1 MKIFYIVLILSSL
14 VSHFPAFGKKLIS
27 KSELSIQIEQALHR
41 ESLVGVVWSTVSED
55 EIELGAKGLADSDL
69 QMETDNKVQ
78 SGSIVKTLIATGV
91 LHLVT
96 EGKLSLDT
104 PVDEILSDIDFKNS
118 WSSTTPVRVRHLL
131 DHTSGLEDIRLW
143 QLLTTKAEPDT
154 ALQNTIDPHQLHI
167 RNRPGSRLSYSNIGY
182 ALLGMVIEAVVN
194 ERYEIY
200 LDKQLLA
207 PLGMH
212 MSTFKFVSQEGPFRD
227 PMLAMGH
234 FENGVSQVTLPMY
247 LRPAGQ
253 FTTTANDM
261 ALFARFLMGDG
272 RVNGRVL
279 IESSLLKSMGK
290 PFKTEA
296 ALNQLTDI
304 GYAFGVTTRDRH
316 GVVGKCHSG
325 STLGYRTNF
334 CYFPNEQKA
343 FFIAFNADI
352 ETADYKQFDDML
364 INHLDI
370 KKYKPLT
377 PSSSELKVDEWQGF
391 YTLSPTRMKR
401 FEYFDQ
407 LLHFAFVSLD
417 GSELVL
423 KPFQGQ
429 KKILHPVGDNLFRDN
444 TKRLA
449 SHALYISD
457 NGKHLIT
464 DGFRTYE
471 QTSLWLLVPM
481 WLSLLFGL
489 IGLLWIL
496 IYGAICLVLGY
507 FNLLSKVLVPFL
519 AATFLLVPLP
529 LFFSQSFLRL
539 GEVTVASSI
548 LAIATAILPFSMLYG
563 LWRLLNH
570 KRMTTINY
578 LNGFAMFSIL
588 QWSVILIFWGVFP
601 LKLWG

>member
-1 MKIFYIVLILSSL
+1 MKILYIVLILSSF
-14 VSHFPAFGKKLIS
+14 VSHFPALGKKLTS
-27 KSELSIQIEQALHR
+27 QSELSTQIEQALNN
-41 ESLVGVVWSTVSED
+41 ESLVGVVWSTFSEG
-55 EIELGAKGLADSDL
+55 EIELGAKGLAGLDSK
-69 QMETDNKVQ
+69 MTTDNKVQ

-118 WSSTTPVRVRHLL
+118 WASTNPVRVRHLL

-154 ALQNTIDPHQLHI
+154 ALQNTIAPNQLHI

-194 ERYEIY
+194 ERYEAY

-212 MSTFKFVSQEGPFRD
+212 MSTFKFVSQEGAFHD
-227 PMLAMGH
+227 PMLAMGY

-272 RVNGRVL
+272 KVNGRVF

-377 PSSSELKVDEWQGF
+377 PLSSELKVDEWQGF

-407 LLHFAFVSLD
+407 LLHFASVSLD
-417 GSELVL
+417 GGDLVL
-423 KPFQGQ
+423 KPFQGH
-429 KKILHPVGDNLFRDN
+429 KKVLHPVGGNLFREN
-444 TKRLA
+444 TKRVA

-457 NGKHLIT
+457 GGKHLIT
-464 DGFRTYE
+464 DGFRTYK
-471 QTSLWLLVPM
+471 QTSLWVLVPM

-489 IGLLWIL
+489 IGLIWIL
-496 IYGAICLVLGY
+496 IYGSICLVLGR
-507 FNLLSKVLVPFL
+507 FNLMRKVLIPFL
-519 AATFLLVPLP
+519 ATTFLLVPLP
-529 LFFSQSFLRL
+529 LFLTQSFLRI
-539 GEVTVASSI
+539 GEVTPASSI
-548 LAIATAILPFSMLYG
+548 LAIATTILPFAMLFG
-563 LWRLLNH
+563 LWRVLNY
-570 KRMTTINY
+570 KKMPLINY
-578 LNGFAMFSIL
+578 LNGFAMFCTL
-588 QWSVILIFWGVFP
+588 QWSVILVIWGVFP